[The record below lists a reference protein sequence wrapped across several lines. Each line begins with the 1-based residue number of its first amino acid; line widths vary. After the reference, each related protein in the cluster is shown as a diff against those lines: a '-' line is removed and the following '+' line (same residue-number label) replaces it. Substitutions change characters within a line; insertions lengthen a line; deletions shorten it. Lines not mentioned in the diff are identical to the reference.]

1 MKRCDFREFKAET
14 LKSEERAD
22 KRLSKGFLRAI
33 YRKKAGFEK
42 IDSMWTAFFRFC
54 LIPQENMS
62 SLRDFV
68 LLK

>member
-42 IDSMWTAFFRFC
+42 IDSMWTVF
-54 LIPQENMS
+54 L
-62 SLRDFV
+62 DFV
-68 LLK
+68 